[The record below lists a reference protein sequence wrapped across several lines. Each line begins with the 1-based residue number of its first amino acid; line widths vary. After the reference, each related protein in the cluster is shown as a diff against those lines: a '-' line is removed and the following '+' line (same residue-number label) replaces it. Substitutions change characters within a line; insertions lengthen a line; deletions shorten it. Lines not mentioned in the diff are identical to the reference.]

1 MRPTT
6 EGRLRTSNSVQI
18 FSYFGTL
25 TLLVYLVMPHGY
37 LLDIA
42 TSYMLKNQLH
52 ATATQVSTFRLLTAI
67 PVYASILFGLARD
80 QWNPFG
86 LKDRGLL
93 LIFAPVST
101 AVYLWMAYSP
111 LSYASLFTGMFLVML
126 SFRFVTAAYWGL
138 LALVGQEKLMSG
150 RLSALWNIVS
160 TLPYIAGAFLSGYLT
175 VHLSP
180 TGILLLMAVFALLII
195 LPALWKPRAVFGHLY
210 ERPQARGTGLL
221 ADIKRLLRHR
231 AVYPA
236 VLITFLFCFSP
247 GSNTPLQFYLT
258 NVLHASDAVYGYY
271 NAIYLASFIPV
282 LFLYGYL
289 CKKVS
294 LKKLLWW
301 GTVITVPQMIPLA
314 LVHSANLALLMAVPI
329 GLMGGVASAAYYD
342 LAMRSCPPGLQ
353 GTLMMM
359 VDAVFQLALRGGD
372 LLGSW
377 IYGSSP
383 ANGFLYCVLVTA
395 AVYTLILPLI
405 LLVPKELI
413 ATADGEPN
421 PQVEGEI
428 LAEIGDERPRLS
440 SN

>member
-1 MRPTT
+1 
-6 EGRLRTSNSVQI
+6 
-18 FSYFGTL
+18 
-25 TLLVYLVMPHGY
+25 
-37 LLDIA
+37 
-42 TSYMLKNQLH
+42 
-52 ATATQVSTFRLLTAI
+52 
-67 PVYASILFGLARD
+67 VYASILFGLARD

-86 LKDRGLL
+86 MKDRGFLL
-93 LIFAPVST
+93 LFAPLST
-101 AVYLWMAYSP
+101 VVYLWMAYAP
-111 LSYASLFTGMFLVML
+111 LSYVNLFTGMFLVMFA
-126 SFRFVTAAYWGL
+126 FRFVTAAYWGL

-160 TLPYIAGAFLSGYLT
+160 SLPYIAGAVLSGYLT
-175 VHLSP
+175 EHLSP
-180 TGILLLMAVFALLII
+180 TEILLLMAVFALLIV
-195 LPALWKPRAVFGHLY
+195 LPVLWKPRAVFGHLY
-210 ERPQARGTGLL
+210 ERPQARGAGLL
-221 ADIKRLLRHR
+221 ADIKRLLKHR
-231 AVYPA
+231 AIYPA
-236 VLITFLFCFSP
+236 VLIMFLFCFSP
-247 GSNTPLQFYLT
+247 GSSTPLQFYLT

-271 NAIYLASFIPV
+271 DAIYLASFIPV
-282 LFLYGYL
+282 FFLYGYL

-301 GTVITVPQMIPLA
+301 GTVITVPQMIPLV
-314 LVHSANLALLMAVPI
+314 LVNSANLALLMAVPI

-359 VDAVFQLALRGGD
+359 VDAVFQLAYRGGD

-421 PQVEGEI
+421 PQVETEI
-428 LAEIGDERPRLS
+428 LAEIGDEART
-440 SN
+440 

>member
-52 ATATQVSTFRLLTAI
+52 ASATQVSTFRLLTAI

-86 LKDRGLL
+86 MKDRGFLL
-93 LIFAPVST
+93 LFAPVST
-101 AVYLWMAYSP
+101 VVYLWMAYTP
-111 LSYASLFTGMFLVML
+111 LSYANLFTGILLVMV

-175 VHLSP
+175 EHLSP
-180 TGILLLMAVFALLII
+180 TGILLLMAVFAH
-195 LPALWKPRAVFGHLY
+195 VY
-210 ERPQARGTGLL
+210 QRPQARGTGLL
-221 ADIKRLLRHR
+221 ADIKRLLKHR

-271 NAIYLASFIPV
+271 NAIYLGSFIPV
-282 LFLYGYL
+282 FLLYGYL

-314 LVHSANLALLMAVPI
+314 LVNSANLALLMAVPI

-342 LAMRSCPPGLQ
+342 LAMRSCPRGLQ

-359 VDAVFQLALRGGD
+359 VDAVFQLAYRGGD
-372 LLGSW
+372 LVGSW
-377 IYGSSP
+377 IYASSP

-428 LAEIGDERPRLS
+428 LAEIGDERARIS
-440 SN
+440 SKPY